1 MPFGG
6 PFEWLPVVI
15 AIAAFIALWKY
26 KVDIMK
32 MIGACAALGLVLSFI
47 R

>member
-15 AIAAFIALWKY
+15 AIAAFIALWRY

-32 MIGACAALGLVLSFI
+32 VIGVCALFGLALSFV

>member
-1 MPFGG
+1 M
-6 PFEWLPVVI
+6 
-15 AIAAFIALWKY
+15 WKY

-32 MIGACAALGLVLSFI
+32 VIGACALFGLALSFV